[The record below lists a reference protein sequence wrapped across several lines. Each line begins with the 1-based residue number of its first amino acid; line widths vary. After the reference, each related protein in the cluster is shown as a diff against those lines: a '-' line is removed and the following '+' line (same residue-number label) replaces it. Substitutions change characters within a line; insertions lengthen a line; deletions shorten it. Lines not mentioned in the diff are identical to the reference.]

1 MRDDRNIGG
10 GRQLAVLQGGVS
22 MCAASSP
29 DGLADSSPPL
39 FSTHGPANRPGRTPP
54 GTVPD
59 PGLLPVGTPAEAF
72 EPAAQDPGWQPDN
85 FDQLPFPAPGGGF
98 NTSPFPQKSRRHV
111 IKAAEGS

>member
-1 MRDDRNIGG
+1 MAQDLSGPG
-10 GRQLAVLQGGVS
+10 PALAVLQGGVS

-59 PGLLPVGTPAEAF
+59 PGPLPVGTPATAF
-72 EPAAQDPGWQPDN
+72 GPAAQDPGWQRHD
-85 FDQLPFPAPGGGF
+85 FAQLPFVAAAGGF
-98 NTSPFPQKSRRHV
+98 NTSPFPARSRRHV
-111 IKAAEGS
+111 IKGAEGS